1 MKELHGAASAQVSAS
16 VGECFALVE
25 AIEEYPSWYP
35 ENVKQVYVVERSHD
49 GRPLAARAQLH
60 VSYGPLVRDFDL
72 LLAVAAEPPDHVKLT
87 RVPHEASDPERFEV
101 MWKITPGRIDL
112 DLRREPVDAAPAAG
126 RRDRRGHGPGVRGR
140 GGSGAQPQPVMP
152 PSSGITVPVR

>member
-1 MKELHGAASAQVSAS
+1 MKELQGAASAQVSAS

-35 ENVKQVYVVERSHD
+35 ENVQQVYVVERSHD

-60 VSYGPLVRDFDL
+60 VAYGPLVRDFDL

-87 RVPHEASDPERFEV
+87 RVPHDSFDPERFEV
-101 MWKITPGRIDL
+101 MWKIRPGRIDL
-112 DLRREPVDAAPAAG
+112 ELRANLSMPRLLPVGRIGMDMAQGFVGAAARALS
-126 RRDRRGHGPGVRGR
+126 RNR
-140 GGSGAQPQPVMP
+140 
-152 PSSGITVPVR
+152 